1 MADFTLYIGNKN
13 YSSWSLRGWLMVK
26 ASGIAFEEVMIRLSQ
41 PNTKAEVMRHS
52 PSGRVPALVH
62 GNDTVWESLA
72 IGEYLAE
79 IYPDT
84 DLWPRDRAARAVA
97 RSVSTEMHAGFS
109 ALRNHFPMNVRSS
122 FPNRAS
128 TPEVQADIDR
138 ITAIWHDC
146 RTRFGK
152 DGPFLFGATFGNAD
166 AMYAP
171 VVSRFRTYKVDLDA
185 GAQAYCDAVW
195 SWPPMQEWAAAAK
208 KEPWVIEDSEF

>member
-1 MADFTLYIGNKN
+1 
-13 YSSWSLRGWLMVK
+13 
-26 ASGIAFEEVMIRLSQ
+26 
-41 PNTKAEVMRHS
+41 
-52 PSGRVPALVH
+52 
-62 GNDTVWESLA
+62 
-72 IGEYLAE
+72 
-79 IYPDT
+79 
-84 DLWPRDRAARAVA
+84 
-97 RSVSTEMHAGFS
+97 MHAGFL

-128 TPEVQADIDR
+128 TPDVQADIDR

-146 RTRFGK
+146 RTRFSK
-152 DGPFLFGATFGNAD
+152 DGPFLFGSTFGNAD

-195 SWPPMQEWAAAAK
+195 SYPSMQEWAAAAK

>member
-13 YSSWSLRGWLMVK
+13 YSSWSLRGWLMAK
-26 ASGIAFEEVMIRLSQ
+26 AAGITFEEVLIRLRQ
-41 PNTKAEVMRHS
+41 PNTKAEVLRHS

-62 GNDTVWESLA
+62 GDVSIWESLA

-79 IYPDT
+79 LFPDAQ
-84 DLWPRDRAARAVA
+84 LWPQDRAARAVA
-97 RSVSTEMHAGFS
+97 RAVSTEMHAGFS
-109 ALRNHFPMNVRSS
+109 ALRTHFPMNMRSS

-138 ITAIWHDC
+138 INAIWHDC

-152 DGPFLFGATFGNAD
+152 DGAFLFGSTFGNAD

-171 VVSRFRTYKVDLDA
+171 VVSRFRTYKVELDP

-195 SWPPMQEWAAAAK
+195 AYPPMQEWAAAAK
-208 KEPWVIEDSEF
+208 NEPWVFEDSEF

>member
-13 YSSWSLRGWLMVK
+13 YSSWSLRGWLMAK
-26 ASGIAFEEVMIRLSQ
+26 AAGITFEEVLIRLRQ
-41 PNTKAEVMRHS
+41 PNTKAEVLRHS

-62 GNDTVWESLA
+62 GDIAIWESLA

-79 IYPDT
+79 LFPDAN
-84 DLWPRDRAARAVA
+84 LWPRDRGARAVA

-109 ALRNHFPMNVRSS
+109 ALRTHFPMNMRSS

-146 RTRFGK
+146 RNRFGA
-152 DGPFLFGATFGNAD
+152 DGPFLFGGTFGNAD

-195 SWPPMQEWAAAAK
+195 ALAPMQEWASGAK
-208 KEPWVIEDSEF
+208 NEPWVMEDSEF

>member
-13 YSSWSLRGWLMVK
+13 YSSWSLRGWLMAK
-26 ASGIAFEEVMIRLSQ
+26 TAGITFEEVLIRLRQ
-41 PNTKAEVMRHS
+41 PNTKAEVLRHS

-62 GNDTVWESLA
+62 GEVSIWESLA

-79 IYPDT
+79 LFPDAQ
-84 DLWPRDRAARAVA
+84 LWPRDRAARAVA
-97 RSVSTEMHAGFS
+97 RAVSTEMHAGFS
-109 ALRNHFPMNVRSS
+109 ALRTHFPMNMRSS

-138 ITAIWHDC
+138 INAIWHDC

-152 DGPFLFGATFGNAD
+152 DGAFLFGSTFCNAD

-171 VVSRFRTYKVDLDA
+171 VVSRFRTYKVELDP

-195 SWPPMQEWAAAAK
+195 SFPPMQEWAAAAK
-208 KEPWVIEDSEF
+208 NEPWVFEDSEF

>member
-26 ASGIAFEEVMIRLSQ
+26 ASGIAFEEILIRLRQ
-41 PNTKAEVMRHS
+41 PNTKAEVLRHS
-52 PSGRVPALVH
+52 PSGRVPVLVH
-62 GNDTVWESLA
+62 GDVSIWESMA

-79 IYPDT
+79 LFPDAN
-84 DLWPRDRAARAVA
+84 LWPKNRAARAVA

-152 DGPFLFGATFGNAD
+152 GGPFLFGQHFTNAD

-185 GAQAYCDAVW
+185 GAQAYCDAV
-195 SWPPMQEWAAAAK
+195 
-208 KEPWVIEDSEF
+208 

>member
-13 YSSWSLRGWLMVK
+13 YSSWSLRGWLMAK
-26 ASGIAFEEVMIRLSQ
+26 ASGIAFEEVLIRLRQ
-41 PNTKAEVMRHS
+41 PNTKAEVLRHS

-62 GNDTVWESLA
+62 GEVSVWESLA

-79 IYPDT
+79 LYPDAN
-84 DLWPRDRAARAVA
+84 LWPRSRAARAVA

-109 ALRNHFPMNVRSS
+109 ALRTHFPMNMRSS

-152 DGPFLFGATFGNAD
+152 DGPFLFGSAFSNAD

-171 VVSRFRTYKVDLDA
+171 VVSRFRTYKVELDA
-185 GAQAYCDAVW
+185 GTQAYCDAVW
-195 SWPPMQEWAAAAK
+195 SWPPMQEWAAGAK
-208 KEPWVIEDSEF
+208 NEPWVIEDSEF

>member
-13 YSSWSLRGWLMVK
+13 YSSWSLRGWLMAK
-26 ASGIAFEEVMIRLSQ
+26 AAGITFEEVLIRLRQ
-41 PNTKAEVMRHS
+41 PNTKAEVLRHS

-62 GNDTVWESLA
+62 GDVSIWESLA

-79 IYPDT
+79 LFPDAQ
-84 DLWPRDRAARAVA
+84 LWPQDRGWRAVA
-97 RSVSTEMHAGFS
+97 RAVSTEMHAGFS
-109 ALRNHFPMNVRSS
+109 ALRTHFPMNMRSS

-128 TPEVQADIDR
+128 TPEVQADVDR
-138 ITAIWHDC
+138 INAIWHDC

-152 DGPFLFGATFGNAD
+152 EGAFLFGSTFGNAD

-171 VVSRFRTYKVDLDA
+171 VVTRFRTYKVELDP

-195 SWPPMQEWAAAAK
+195 AYPPMQEWAAAAK
-208 KEPWVIEDSEF
+208 NEPWVFEDSEF

>member
-26 ASGIAFEEVMIRLSQ
+26 ASGIAFEEILIRLRQS
-41 PNTKAEVMRHS
+41 NTKAEVLRHS

-62 GNDTVWESLA
+62 GDISVWESMA

-79 IYPDT
+79 LFPDAN
-84 DLWPRDRAARAVA
+84 LWPRNRAARAVA
-97 RSVSTEMHAGFS
+97 RSVSTEMHAGFTP
-109 ALRNHFPMNVRSS
+109 LRNHFPMNVRSS

-152 DGPFLFGATFGNAD
+152 GGPFLFGDHFTNAD

-171 VVSRFRTYKVDLDA
+171 VVSRFRTYKVDLDR

-195 SWPPMQEWAAAAK
+195 SLPPMQEWAAAAK
-208 KEPWVIEDSEF
+208 NEPWVIEDSEF

>member
-13 YSSWSLRGWLMVK
+13 YSSWSLRGWLMAK
-26 ASGIAFEEVMIRLSQ
+26 AAGITFEEVMIRLRQ
-41 PNTKAEVMRHS
+41 PNTKAETLRHS

-62 GNDTVWESLA
+62 GEVSVWESLA

-79 IYPDT
+79 LFPDAG
-84 DLWPRDRAARAVA
+84 LWPQDRGARAVA
-97 RSVSTEMHAGFS
+97 RAVSAEMHAGFS
-109 ALRNHFPMNVRSS
+109 ALRNHFPMNMRSS

-138 ITAIWHDC
+138 INAIWHEC

-152 DGPFLFGATFGNAD
+152 DGSFLFGSTFGNAD

-171 VVSRFRTYKVDLDA
+171 VVSRFRTYKVELDP

-195 SWPPMQEWAAAAK
+195 SYPPMQEWAAASK
-208 KEPWVIEDSEF
+208 NEPWVIEDSEF

>member
-26 ASGIAFEEVMIRLSQ
+26 ASGIAFEEILIRLRQ
-41 PNTKAEVMRHS
+41 PNTKAEVLRHS

-62 GNDTVWESLA
+62 GNLSVWESMA

-79 IYPDT
+79 LFPDAN
-84 DLWPRDRAARAVA
+84 LWPRNRAARAVA

-152 DGPFLFGATFGNAD
+152 GGPFLFGDHFTNAD

-185 GAQAYCDAVW
+185 GAQAYCEAVW
-195 SWPPMQEWAAAAK
+195 SLPPMQEWAAAAK
-208 KEPWVIEDSEF
+208 NEPWVIEDSEF

>member
-13 YSSWSLRGWLMVK
+13 YSSWSLRGWLMAK
-26 ASGIAFEEVMIRLSQ
+26 AAGITFEEVLIRLRQ
-41 PNTKAEVMRHS
+41 PNTKAEVLRHS

-62 GNDTVWESLA
+62 GEVSIWESLA

-79 IYPDT
+79 LFPDAQ
-84 DLWPRDRAARAVA
+84 LWPHDRGARAVA
-97 RSVSTEMHAGFS
+97 RAVSTEMHAGFS
-109 ALRNHFPMNVRSS
+109 ALRTHFPMNMRSS

-138 ITAIWHDC
+138 INAIWHDC

-152 DGPFLFGATFGNAD
+152 DGAFLFGSAFTNAD

-171 VVSRFRTYKVDLDA
+171 VVSRFRTYKVELDPD
-185 GAQAYCDAVW
+185 AQAYCDAVW
-195 SWPPMQEWAAAAK
+195 AYPPMQEWAAAAK
-208 KEPWVIEDSEF
+208 NEPWVFEDSEF

>member
-13 YSSWSLRGWLMVK
+13 YSSWSLRGWLMAK
-26 ASGIAFEEVMIRLSQ
+26 AAGITFEEVLIRLRQ
-41 PNTKAEVMRHS
+41 PNTKAEVLRHS

-62 GNDTVWESLA
+62 GDVSIWESLA

-79 IYPDT
+79 LFPDAQ
-84 DLWPRDRAARAVA
+84 LWPRDRGARAVA
-97 RSVSTEMHAGFS
+97 RAVSTEMHAGFS
-109 ALRNHFPMNVRSS
+109 ALRTHFPMNMRST

-128 TPEVQADIDR
+128 TPEVQADVDR
-138 ITAIWHDC
+138 INAIWHDC

-152 DGPFLFGATFGNAD
+152 DGAFLFGSTFGNAD

-171 VVSRFRTYKVDLDA
+171 VVTRFRTYKVELDP

-195 SWPPMQEWAAAAK
+195 AYSPMQEWAAAAK
-208 KEPWVIEDSEF
+208 NEPWVFEDSEF

>member
-13 YSSWSLRGWLMVK
+13 YSSWSLRGWLMAK
-26 ASGIAFEEVMIRLSQ
+26 AAGITFEEVLIRLRQ
-41 PNTKAEVMRHS
+41 PNTKAEVLRRS

-62 GNDTVWESLA
+62 GEVSIWESLA

-79 IYPDT
+79 LYPDAG
-84 DLWPRDRAARAVA
+84 LWPKDRGARAVA

-109 ALRNHFPMNVRSS
+109 ALRTHFPMNVRSS
-122 FPNRAS
+122 FANRAS
-128 TPEVQADIDR
+128 TPEVQADVDR
-138 ITAIWHDC
+138 ITAICHDC
-146 RTRFGK
+146 RSRFGG
-152 DGPFLFGATFGNAD
+152 DGPYLFGSIFGNAD

-171 VVSRFRTYKVDLDA
+171 VVSRFRTYKVALDA

-208 KEPWVIEDSEF
+208 NEPWVIEDSEF

>member
-26 ASGIAFEEVMIRLSQ
+26 AAGIAFEEVLIRLRQ

-62 GNDTVWESLA
+62 GNDTVWESMA

-79 IYPDT
+79 LFPDAN
-84 DLWPRDRAARAVA
+84 LWPRERAPRAVA

-128 TPEVQADIDR
+128 TPDVQADIDR

-152 DGPFLFGATFGNAD
+152 DGPFLFGSTFGNTD

-185 GAQAYCDAVW
+185 GTQAYCDAVW
-195 SWPPMQEWAAAAK
+195 SYPPMQEWAAAAK
-208 KEPWVIEDSEF
+208 TEPWVIEDSEF

>member
-26 ASGIAFEEVMIRLSQ
+26 ASRIAFEEVLIRLSQ

-62 GNDTVWESLA
+62 GNDRVWESLA

-97 RSVSTEMHAGFS
+97 RSVSTEMHAGFL

>member
-13 YSSWSLRGWLMVK
+13 YSSWSLRGWLMAK
-26 ASGIAFEEVMIRLSQ
+26 AAGITFEEILIRLRQ
-41 PNTKAEVMRHS
+41 PNTKAEVLRHS

-62 GNDTVWESLA
+62 AGISVWESLA

-79 IYPDT
+79 LFPDAQ
-84 DLWPRDRAARAVA
+84 LWPRDRAARAVA

-109 ALRNHFPMNVRSS
+109 ALRTHFPMNMRSS

-138 ITAIWHDC
+138 INAIWHDC

-152 DGPFLFGATFGNAD
+152 DGPFLFGAAFGNAD

-171 VVSRFRTYKVDLDA
+171 VVSRFRTYKVELDA
-185 GAQAYCDAVW
+185 EAQAYCDAVW
-195 SWPPMQEWAAAAK
+195 AFPPMQEWAAAAK
-208 KEPWVIEDSEF
+208 NEPWVMEDSEF

>member
-13 YSSWSLRGWLMVK
+13 YSSWSLRGWLMAK
-26 ASGIAFEEVMIRLSQ
+26 AAGITFEEILIRLRQ
-41 PNTKAEVMRHS
+41 PNTKAEVLRHS

-62 GNDTVWESLA
+62 AGISVWESLA

-79 IYPDT
+79 LFPDAQ
-84 DLWPRDRAARAVA
+84 LWPRDRAARAVA

-109 ALRNHFPMNVRSS
+109 ALRTHFPMNMRSS

-138 ITAIWHDC
+138 INAIWHDC

-152 DGPFLFGATFGNAD
+152 DGPFLFGAAFGNAD

-171 VVSRFRTYKVDLDA
+171 VVSRFRTYKVELDA
-185 GAQAYCDAVW
+185 EAQAYCDAVW
-195 SWPPMQEWAAAAK
+195 SFPPMQEWAAAAK
-208 KEPWVIEDSEF
+208 NEPWVMEDSEF